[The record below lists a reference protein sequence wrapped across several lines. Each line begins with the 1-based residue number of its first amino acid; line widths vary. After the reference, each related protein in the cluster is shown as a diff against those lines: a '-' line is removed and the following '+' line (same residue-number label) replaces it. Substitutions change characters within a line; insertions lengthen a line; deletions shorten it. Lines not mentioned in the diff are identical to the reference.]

1 VSLILCRGTPSDRI
15 QSKATPGCLL
25 FACPTV
31 ALKDFLT
38 LPTKLRPILLKA
50 LLYGHVIAQLSSAKA
65 RGVSGA
71 CLLLLWRALMS
82 VLSKTIRVCQ
92 EQRDNQKHVSHSM
105 IFILAKFAPA
115 SSHNS
120 RAKGTFHPTETKLVR
135 CL

>member
-1 VSLILCRGTPSDRI
+1 
-15 QSKATPGCLL
+15 
-25 FACPTV
+25 V

-50 LLYGHVIAQLSSAKA
+50 LLYGHVIAQLFSAKA

-82 VLSKTIRVCQ
+82 VLGKTIRVCQ

-105 IFILAKFAPA
+105 ILILDEFAPRDPTTREQ
-115 SSHNS
+115 
-120 RAKGTFHPTETKLVR
+120 RARSTPTETKLVR
-135 CL
+135 WLKADEKIEEHQR